1 MIDFEIMEWSLKIAW
16 IKRIAESS
24 NASWKKIPN
33 QALNQYGGLEFL
45 IECDYDPNL
54 LNLASFFFQLLSV
67 FSKEQ
72 TFPSKLR
79 VLACFKSY
87 EKCVPRA

>member
-72 TFPSKLR
+72 TFSSKLR
-79 VLACFKSY
+79 VLACFKPY